1 MFRWHRYSVDLA
13 WELQPDICMQP
24 PAVKDFYFIWLLFY
38 QEHLFVSYHFNCF
51 RKHAVSK
58 IHLGRKTVRTR
69 KAQPKNN
76 VRHFFI
82 RFSILTGILI
92 IGALVD
98 VLTTVCFS
106 GLFVF

>member
-1 MFRWHRYSVDLA
+1 MPFNRFQKA
-13 WELQPDICMQP
+13 CCFP
-24 PAVKDFYFIWLLFY
+24 KDTSW
-38 QEHLFVSYHFNCF
+38 QED
-51 RKHAVSK
+51 
-58 IHLGRKTVRTR
+58 GR
-69 KAQPKNN
+69 AGSAAEN

>member
-1 MFRWHRYSVDLA
+1 MGITAGYLYAAYGFQGFLFHLA
-13 WELQPDICMQP
+13 VILPGAFICLI
-24 PAVKDFYFIWLLFY
+24 AILIASR
-38 QEHLFVSYHFNCF
+38 ES
-51 RKHAVSK
+51 
-58 IHLGRKTVRTR
+58 I
-69 KAQPKNN
+69 
-76 VRHFFI
+76 I